1 MNLKEYFKHLSIVIF
16 GILIAF
22 GLSNVGAHYK
32 ELSTQKQVLLTILNE
47 LKDNNENIKAKI
59 QNLDSL
65 SRTIANI
72 QQMKTLPPTDNDTVS
87 FNISYAGL
95 SVKSIGY
102 ETAKYTGIL
111 KDINYTL
118 VSEIVENYEVQNTLK
133 ELEKIMTDEFFV
145 LIKNGIDKETNF
157 DYLLLHISNLKG
169 NLESVD
175 VEQRQLIENLSA
187 KVLRND
193 DDYKKVNG

>member
-22 GLSNVGAHYK
+22 GLSNIGAHYK

-65 SRTIANI
+65 GRTIANI
-72 QQMKTLPPTDNDTVS
+72 QQMKTLPPADNDNDS
-87 FNISYAGL
+87 FDISYTGL

-118 VSEIVENYEVQNTLK
+118 VSEIVENYEVQNALK

-169 NLESVD
+169 NLDSFD
-175 VEQRQLIENLSA
+175 VEQTQLLENFSA
-187 KVLRND
+187 KIILND
-193 DDYKKVNG
+193 EE

>member
-1 MNLKEYFKHLSIVIF
+1 MSLKEYFKQLSIVIF

-22 GLSNVGAHYK
+22 WLSNMGMYYK

-47 LKDNNENIKAKI
+47 LKDNNENIRAKI

-65 SRTIANI
+65 GRTIAKIQNI
-72 QQMKTLPPTDNDTVS
+72 KTSSPTDNDTVS

-118 VSEIVENYEVQNTLK
+118 VSEIVENYEVQNSLK

-169 NLESVD
+169 NLESID
-175 VEQRQLIENLSA
+175 VEQRRLIENLNANIS
-187 KVLRND
+187 
-193 DDYKKVNG
+193 